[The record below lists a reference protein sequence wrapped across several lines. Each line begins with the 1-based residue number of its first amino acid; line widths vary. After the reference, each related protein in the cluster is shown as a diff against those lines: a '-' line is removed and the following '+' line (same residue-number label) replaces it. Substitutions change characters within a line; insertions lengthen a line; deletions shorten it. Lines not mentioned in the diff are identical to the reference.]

1 MSKKILS
8 NSVYKSAEIITTQ
21 GVQLLFSIALARIL
35 SPADFGVFA
44 LVMIIT
50 QICCSVI
57 TSGMA
62 MAIIQKDV
70 VTEKQKSTTFYLL
83 LGVSILVYIILFLFR
98 IEISNIFGNNK
109 ISELI
114 PFAGIIVITTALG
127 QVSNSLIIK
136 SMRFKL
142 IFKINIVSLILSS
155 FITIVIALKGGGVW
169 SLIFQQVIL
178 TSLKSIL
185 SLFFGDWR
193 PKLKFEIRS
202 VSDLYSFGKNLTISN
217 IIGSLFNNLYAF
229 IIGKNYSVEVLGF
242 YNRGK
247 QFPSVLVTL
256 FSGVISSVIFPI
268 LSRAKSDKYK
278 FKNILSDSIDYVYIL
293 YVPLAVVLYFCSE
306 SLILFIFTEKWLP
319 VVPFMKLMVINYLFL
334 PLQGV
339 LAEGIN
345 ALGRTDLFLKIEI
358 FKKVALISVLFF
370 SIEFGLI
377 GVIYGQIFISSLSA
391 FVNYYAVRNVLS
403 CKLDLVVLGVIFNVL
418 ICFLLGLAVFDF
430 ISSYISTG
438 IVFVALYCIS
448 FLFLYFVYFLICR
461 KKTLIK
467 VMALRWAA

>member
-44 LVMIIT
+44 LVMITT

-70 VTEKQKSTTFYLL
+70 VTEKQKSTTFYIL
-83 LGVSILVYIILFLFR
+83 LGVSLLVYIILFLFR
-98 IEISNIFGNNK
+98 IEISTIFGNDK
-109 ISELI
+109 IAELI

-136 SMRFKL
+136 SMKFKL
-142 IFKINIVSLILSS
+142 IFKINIISLILSS
-155 FITIVIALKGGGVW
+155 FITILIALKGGGVW

-217 IIGSLFNNLYAF
+217 IIGTLFNNLYTF
-229 IIGKNYSVEVLGF
+229 IIGRNYSVEVLGF

-268 LSRAKSDKYK
+268 LSRAKSDKYT

-306 SLILFIFTEKWLP
+306 SIILFIFTEKWLP

-391 FVNYYAVRNVLS
+391 FVNYYAVRNVLN
-403 CKLDLVVLGVIFNVL
+403 CKLDLAVLGVIFNVL

-430 ISSYISTG
+430 ISGYISTG
-438 IVFVALYCIS
+438 IVFVVLYSIL
-448 FLFLYFVYFLICR
+448 FLCLYFVYVLIFR
-461 KKTLIK
+461 KEMLIK